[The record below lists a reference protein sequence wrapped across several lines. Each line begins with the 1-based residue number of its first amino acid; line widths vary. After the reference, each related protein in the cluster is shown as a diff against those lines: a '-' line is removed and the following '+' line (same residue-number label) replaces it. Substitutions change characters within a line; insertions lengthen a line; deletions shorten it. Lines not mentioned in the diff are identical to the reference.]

1 MLSADA
7 CHQSI
12 LFLLDLAFDT
22 SDHDILLDLLETL
35 VGINGTALQWFRS
48 YIKDKHFWIGITNLR
63 SAATGSVL
71 GPILFSI
78 YMFPLG
84 HLTYKHNIS
93 FHFYADDTQI
103 YLSCNPVNNY
113 QNTVNLQNC
122 LHDII
127 HEWISQNFLQ
137 LNTDKTKILII
148 GQDSAN
154 TQISNSLGSLSY
166 SVTQHCRNLKTSA

>member
-22 SDHDILLDLLETL
+22 SDHDILLNLLETW
-35 VGINGTALQWFRS
+35 VGIYGTALQWFRS